1 MEPARDSRIIK
12 LEAFRALR
20 AKLAEPDVSTPHEH
34 VPVGVPGFDAVAGGL
49 RRGAVSEFSGSS
61 GHGMLFFS
69 ALLETACRERWP
81 MGLIDAANQFEPAD
95 WDAAALR
102 RVLWVRCRE
111 VKKALHAAD
120 LLLRDGNLPLLVLDL
135 HGVPAAQLQRI
146 PTNVWYRFQRV
157 VEEAGVAFVV
167 LSHRPM
173 LEGAH
178 VRIEAG
184 ERLHLGDLRIK
195 RRDLA
200 TRMPVRTR
208 QKTTAWVAARRSA

>member
-1 MEPARDSRIIK
+1 MEPARDSRIVK

-20 AKLAEPDVSTPHEH
+20 AKLAEPAPPPPSEGIS
-34 VPVGVPGFDAVAGGL
+34 VGVSGFDETVGGL
-49 RRGAVSEFSGSS
+49 RKGALSEFSGSS

-69 ALLETACRERWP
+69 ALLDTACRQRWH
-81 MGLIDAANQFEPAD
+81 MALIDAADQFEPAD

-111 VKKALHAAD
+111 VRKALRAAD

-135 HGVPAAQLQRI
+135 HGVPVAQLRRI
-146 PTNVWYRFQRV
+146 PANVWYRFQRV

-167 LSHRPM
+167 LTPRPM
-173 LEGAH
+173 VEGAQ
-178 VRIEAG
+178 VRIEADG
-184 ERLHLGDLRIK
+184 HLNLGSMRIK

-200 TRMPVRTR
+200 ARMPVHTR
-208 QKTTAWVAARRSA
+208 QKTWVAARRSA